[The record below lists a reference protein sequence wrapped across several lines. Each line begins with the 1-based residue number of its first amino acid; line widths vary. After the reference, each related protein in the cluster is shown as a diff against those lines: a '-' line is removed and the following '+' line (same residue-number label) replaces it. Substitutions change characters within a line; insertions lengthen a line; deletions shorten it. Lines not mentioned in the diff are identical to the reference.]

1 MKLSPAYV
9 RFVSEM
15 VSILLAKYYML
26 GMDHLT
32 TQERSLLI
40 AFALVCLNKDVMSQ
54 IMEALE
60 NHGELP
66 CKMWIEYVEFLRVH
80 NDSGVQTSEDSVN
93 QILEKF
99 RDQR

>member
-1 MKLSPAYV
+1 MKLSPVYV
-9 RFVSEM
+9 KFVSEM
-15 VSILLAKYYML
+15 VGILLAKYYVL

-32 TQERSLLI
+32 SQERSLLI
-40 AFALVCLNKDVMSQ
+40 AFALLCQNKEVMAQ
-54 IMEALE
+54 ILEALE

-66 CKMWIEYVEFLRVH
+66 TKMWIEYVEFLRVH